1 MGEKTALMITEDIT
15 RAIDELRCI
24 IQCSTFS
31 PDIERLSKSI
41 LYLSIAHEKL
51 MKSIQ
56 RSVEE

>member
-1 MGEKTALMITEDIT
+1 MGEKTALKITENIV
-15 RAIDELRCI
+15 RAIDELRCVI
-24 IQCSTFS
+24 ECASHS